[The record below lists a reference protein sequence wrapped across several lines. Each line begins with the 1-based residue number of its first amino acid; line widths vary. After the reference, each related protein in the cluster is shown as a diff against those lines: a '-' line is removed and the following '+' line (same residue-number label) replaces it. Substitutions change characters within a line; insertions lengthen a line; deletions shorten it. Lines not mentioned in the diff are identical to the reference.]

1 MPVKY
6 LFLSLLA
13 VCIWAGNAIVNKLAA
28 GAIPPGVIAF
38 DRWFVA
44 FLVLTPFVARSV
56 VRHRAAIWV
65 HLPKLAGLGL
75 LGMALCQG
83 VGYYAAGFTTAT
95 NMGILLSLV
104 PLLTVLLNTA
114 FFRDVPSR
122 RAMLGVALSLV
133 GILLVITKGDAHV
146 LLSQGVGR
154 GDALML
160 FVALTFAAY
169 GILLKR
175 WSSPMPAF
183 TSLYVQMACALI
195 FLLPSFMLEPSMKYS
210 SSNIAMILYAAI
222 PGSIVAP
229 FVWMLSVQRLGANR
243 VAVFMN
249 LIPILTAVV
258 AAAFLG
264 ESLHAYHLWGGGL
277 TICGVALSQTR
288 QARVA
293 QRAAAAA
300 ASLRKG

>member
-1 MPVKY
+1 MPPKY

-44 FLVLTPFVARSV
+44 FMVLTPFVARSV
-56 VRHRAAIWV
+56 VQHRAVIRAN
-65 HLPKLAGLGL
+65 LPRLAGLGL

-83 VGYYAAGFTTAT
+83 VGYYAASFTSAT

-122 RAMLGVALSLV
+122 RAMLGVALSFV
-133 GILLVITKGDAHV
+133 GILLVVTKGDAHA

-160 FVALTFAAY
+160 VVALTFAAY
-169 GILLKR
+169 GILLRR
-175 WSSPMPAF
+175 WAMPMPAF
-183 TSLYVQMACALI
+183 TSLYVQMACALV
-195 FLLPSFMLEPSMKYS
+195 FLLPSFLLEPPMTYS
-210 SSNIAMILYAAI
+210 SSNIAMVLYAAI
-222 PGSIVAP
+222 PGSIIAP

-249 LIPILTAVV
+249 LIPILTAIV

-264 ESLHAYHLWGGGL
+264 EALHAYHLWGGGL
-277 TICGVALSQTR
+277 TICGVVLSQARR
-288 QARVA
+288 QEKIRWFEKQKA
-293 QRAAAAA
+293 
-300 ASLRKG
+300 

>member
-1 MPVKY
+1 MPPKY

-44 FLVLTPFVARSV
+44 FVVLTPFVAKSV
-56 VRHRAAIWV
+56 VQHRAVIWT

-83 VGYYAAGFTTAT
+83 VGYYAASFTTAT

-114 FFRDVPSR
+114 LFRDVPSR
-122 RAMLGVALSLV
+122 RAMLGIALSFV
-133 GILLVITKGDAHV
+133 GILLVMTKGDALV

-160 FVALTFAAY
+160 LVASTFAAY

-175 WSSPMPAF
+175 WASPMPAF
-183 TSLYVQMACALI
+183 TSIYVQMACALV
-195 FLLPSFMLEPSMKYS
+195 FLLPTFLLAPAMQYS
-210 SSNIAMILYAAI
+210 SSNIAMVLYAAI

-258 AAAFLG
+258 AAIFLG
-264 ESLHAYHLWGGGL
+264 EALHAYHLWGGGL
-277 TICGVALSQTR
+277 TICGVALSQ
-288 QARVA
+288 AKRVQSVQ
-293 QRAAAAA
+293 QRTGVATEA
-300 ASLRKG
+300 